1 MTPSRVLITDHPWP
15 GTEIEERILKP
26 YGMEIVDAP
35 DGKEET
41 LAKLAKDVEAIA
53 TCWAKVTPKVI
64 EAAES
69 CRIIC
74 RMGIGL
80 DNIHIPTASAHG
92 ILVTN
97 VPDYCVEEV
106 ADHSLGLLL
115 ALCRDIAFFHYRTKQ
130 GEYDLRAGG
139 AMHRLRGR
147 TLGLVGLGRIGRAM
161 MERARACGMEVI
173 ATSRSGRD
181 YGTGCPMVSLPELLQ
196 TADAISLHSPLT
208 DSTRHLLNAEA
219 FSQMRTG
226 VVIINTSRG
235 GLIDAAALWEA
246 IQSGKV
252 AGAGLDVF
260 EPEPP
265 DLSLPLY
272 RDERVI
278 VTPHAAF
285 VSEESLIEM
294 RERVAA
300 QIVAVLS
307 GERPENV
314 VNPSVLD

>member
-1 MTPSRVLITDHPWP
+1 LI
-15 GTEIEERILKP
+15 
-26 YGMEIVDAP
+26 
-35 DGKEET
+35 
-41 LAKLAKDVEAIA
+41 
-53 TCWAKVTPKVI
+53 
-64 EAAES
+64 
-69 CRIIC
+69 
-74 RMGIGL
+74 
-80 DNIHIPTASAHG
+80 
-92 ILVTN
+92 
-97 VPDYCVEEV
+97 
-106 ADHSLGLLL
+106 
-115 ALCRDIAFFHYRTKQ
+115 
-130 GEYDLRAGG
+130 
-139 AMHRLRGR
+139 
-147 TLGLVGLGRIGRAM
+147 GLGRIGRAM
-161 MERARACGMEVI
+161 MERARVCGMEVI

-196 TADAISLHSPLT
+196 SADAISLHSPLT
-208 DSTRHLLNAEA
+208 EATRHLLNADA
-219 FSQMRTG
+219 FAQMRTG

-235 GLIDAAALWEA
+235 PLIDHAALWDA

-272 RDERVI
+272 RDERVV

-314 VNPSVLD
+314 VNPSVLG